1 MVSVSLPDID
11 IDVSDRITALYDH
24 VYVPAS
30 LYHSGD
36 LKRHPT
42 GVYYQNVPKDPISG
56 GASFPTGKGEDDIAG
71 SLGYYKIDILSN
83 HAYDLVESPEHLDE
97 LLEKPV
103 DWSLFL
109 DKKIVEQLHQLGN
122 QFEIVDAYEPK
133 SIDDLA
139 CIIAVIR
146 PAKRHLLG
154 QPYEVLRKEVW
165 KKETDGYSFKKSHA
179 YAYALSIIAQLQSI
193 VST

>member
-1 MVSVSLPDID
+1 MVSLPDID
-11 IDVSDRITALYDH
+11 IDVSDRITALYGH
-24 VYVPAS
+24 ACISAS
-30 LYHSGD
+30 LFHSGD

-42 GVYYQNVPKDPISG
+42 GVYYQNIPVDPITG

-71 SLGYYKIDILSN
+71 SLGYYKIDVLSN
-83 HAYDLVESPEHLDE
+83 HAYDLVESPDHLNE

-103 DWSLFL
+103 DWNLFL
-109 DKKIVEQLHQLGN
+109 EKKIVEQLHQLGN

-154 QPYEVLRKEVW
+154 QPYEVLHKEVW

-179 YAYALSIIAQLQSI
+179 YAYALSIVAQLQSI
-193 VST
+193 VS

>member
-1 MVSVSLPDID
+1 MVSLPDID
-11 IDVSDRITALYDH
+11 IDVSDRITALYGH
-24 VYVPAS
+24 KCVAAS
-30 LYHSGD
+30 LFQSGD

-42 GVYYQNVPKDPISG
+42 GVYYQNVPVDPITG

-71 SLGYYKIDILSN
+71 SLGYYKIDVLTN
-83 HAYDLVESPEHLDE
+83 HAYDKVESPEHLNE
-97 LLEKPV
+97 LLEKPI
-103 DWSLFL
+103 DWKLFL
-109 DKKIVEQLHQLGN
+109 DKKIVKQLHQLGN

-154 QPYEVLRKEVW
+154 QPYEVLREEVW
-165 KKETDGYSFKKSHA
+165 KKEDDGYSFKKSHA